1 MKETIPVLGMT
12 CAACSAAVE
21 RSVGKVE
28 GVRGVEVDLLSKRMR
43 VEYDEQAVDRH
54 AIESAVEDAGYRV
67 GSEANVAGAAP
78 SAAGPHRVDRF
89 EEEQKE
95 MKRRVLVSVV
105 FLLPLLYLAMGHM
118 FDFPLPGVFHGMKNA
133 AVFALTQFLLVLP
146 IAFIN
151 RSYFR
156 QGSRSLWK
164 RSPNMDS
171 LIAIGTAA
179 AIAYGVFALFRIAYG
194 LGHGD
199 HDLVERYLMDLYFE
213 SAGTILTLI
222 TLGKYLEARS
232 KGKTKDAIA
241 KLIDLA
247 PKTAIVLQDGFETVV
262 PVEEVRPGDRLLV
275 KPGQS
280 VPVDGIVRAG
290 SSSVDESALTG
301 ESLPVMKGPGDR
313 LSAATV
319 NKHGSLTMEAQQVG
333 DDTTLARIIRL
344 VEEAGSSK
352 APISK
357 LADRISGVF
366 VPIVIAIAALAAVLW
381 LLLGAEPEFAL
392 SIGIAILV
400 ISCPCALGLATPV
413 AIMVG
418 TGKGAANGILVRS
431 AEALETT
438 HTVKTVVLDKTGTV
452 TTGKPA
458 VTDILPADGLEPDLL
473 LTIAASLE
481 SVSEHPLADAILSEA
496 KNRSFDLHQPEEFQA
511 VPGRGLTAVLAGVPH
526 MAGNEP
532 FLRENGIETS
542 AWAEAAQRLAEEGK
556 TPLYFAAEDRIL
568 GLIAVADV
576 PRPSSKAA
584 IQRLQEMGL
593 EVVLL
598 TGDNP
603 VTAEA
608 IRRSMGID
616 RVVAGVLPDGKEAE
630 IRRLQEGGRRVAM
643 VGDGINDAPALMRAD
658 VGIAIGAGTDIAI
671 EAADIVLVRND
682 LMDAVTAIRL
692 SRATLRNIKQNLF
705 WAFFYNVA
713 GIPLAAGLFY
723 GLLGWKLS
731 PMFAAAAMS
740 ASSVFV
746 VTNALRL
753 RRFRADRKEG
763 PSMETYILK
772 IEGMTCGHC
781 KARVEKALGR
791 IEGATAIVDLDQ
803 GIATVQAPAGI
814 PAERFSAEVADA
826 GYEVKEV
833 KTK

>member
-21 RSVGKVE
+21 RSVGKVG
-28 GVRGVEVDLLSKRMR
+28 GVRSVEVDLLSKRMR
-43 VEYDEQAVDRH
+43 VDYDEELADRR
-54 AIESAVEDAGYRV
+54 AIEAAVEDAGYRV
-67 GSEANVAGAAP
+67 GSETPGAQASA

-89 EEEQKE
+89 EEEQQE
-95 MKRRVLVSVV
+95 MKRRVLVSAV
-105 FLLPLLYLAMGHM
+105 FLVPLLYLAMGHM
-118 FDFPLPGVFHGMKNA
+118 FEWPLPAVFHGMKNA
-133 AVFALTQFLLVLP
+133 AVFALAQFLLAIP
-146 IAFIN
+146 IAFVN
-151 RSYFR
+151 WSYFTR
-156 QGSRSLWK
+156 GFRALWK

-171 LIAIGTAA
+171 LIAIGSAA

-199 HDLVERYLMDLYFE
+199 HVLVERFLMDLYFE

-247 PKTAIVLQDGFETVV
+247 PKTAIVLREGTEVLL
-262 PVEEVRPGDRLLV
+262 PVEEVRPGDRVLV

-280 VPVDGIVRAG
+280 VPVDGIVVAG

-301 ESLPVMKGPGDR
+301 ESLPVAKVPGDR

-357 LADRISGVF
+357 LADRISGIF
-366 VPIVIAIAALAAVLW
+366 VPIVIAIALVASIVW

-392 SIGIAILV
+392 GIGIAVLV

-452 TTGKPA
+452 TTGKPT
-458 VTDILPADGLEPDLL
+458 VTDILPADGIAPDRL
-473 LTIAASLE
+473 LTVAASLE

-496 KNRSFDLHQPEEFQA
+496 RGRSLGLEAPEAFQA
-511 VPGRGLTAVLAGVPH
+511 VPGRGLTAMLAGVPH
-526 MAGNEP
+526 LAGNEP
-532 FLRENGIETS
+532 FLRESGIPTADWS
-542 AWAEAAQRLAEEGK
+542 DRAQRLSEDGK
-556 TPLYFAAEDRIL
+556 TPLYFAADGRIL

-576 PRPSSKAA
+576 PRASSKAA
-584 IQRLQEMGL
+584 IHRMREMGL

-603 VTAEA
+603 TTAEA
-608 IRRSMGID
+608 VRRSVGID

-630 IRRLQEGGRRVAM
+630 IRRLQEDGRRVAM

-723 GLLGWKLS
+723 GILGWKLS

-753 RRFRADRKEG
+753 RRFRAEGKEG
-763 PSMETYILK
+763 PTMETYLLK

-781 KARVEKALGR
+781 QARVEKALNS
-791 IEGATAIVDLDQ
+791 IEGATATVDLA
-803 GIATVQAPAGI
+803 GGKATVQAPAGI
-814 PAERFSAEVADA
+814 PAERFASAVADA
-826 GYEVKEV
+826 GYEVKEI
-833 KTK
+833 KTR